1 MFGRLVLLLIA
12 GAMLAACARP
22 APAPPERS
30 VELRDC
36 DDGGDGG
43 VVIDGVCL

>member
-1 MFGRLVLLLIA
+1 MPRRLAVL
-12 GAMLAACARP
+12 AMAIVLLAACSAGEIDPVTGLAR
-22 APAPPERS
+22 
-30 VELRDC
+30 C

>member
-1 MFGRLVLLLIA
+1 MPRRLALIA
-12 GAMLAACARP
+12 MALAILAACSGQERDP
-22 APAPPERS
+22 ATGL
-30 VELRDC
+30 LRC

>member
-1 MFGRLVLLLIA
+1 MLRTA
-12 GAMLAACARP
+12 RHPPDRRRAMLAACARP
-22 APAPPERS
+22 APPERS
-30 VELRDC
+30 VQLRGC

>member
-1 MFGRLVLLLIA
+1 MRLLLVLLA
-12 GAMLAACARP
+12 AACMLGACASQQP
-22 APAPPERS
+22 APYGPPARA
-30 VELRDC
+30 C

>member
-1 MFGRLVLLLIA
+1 MPRRLALIA
-12 GAMLAACARP
+12 LALAFLAACQARDP
-22 APAPPERS
+22 ATGLVR
-30 VELRDC
+30 C

>member
-1 MFGRLVLLLIA
+1 MLRPVVILLIA
-12 GAMLAACARP
+12 ASMIAACARP
-22 APAPPERS
+22 APPERS
-30 VELRDC
+30 VQLRGC

>member
-22 APAPPERS
+22 APPERS
-30 VELRDC
+30 VQLRGC